1 MTTEAN
7 SESPKDQGS
16 VSSHCSL
23 ASQQD
28 KKRARFNC
36 WAGQGL
42 PRGWAENMGG
52 RFADFDGDVVWPIVD
67 SETSGPI
74 DGFPRPDQMLCWCPS
89 PEKQSQVVEALR
101 IANGLPVNEDWMELQ

>member
-1 MTTEAN
+1 MSEAN
-7 SESPKDQGS
+7 KKAESGS
-16 VSSHCSL
+16 GSSHCS
-23 ASQQD
+23 SSGQPD
-28 KKRARFNC
+28 TPKRARFNC

-74 DGFPRPDQMLCWCPS
+74 DGFPTPDQMLCWCPS
-89 PEKQSQVVEALR
+89 PEKQSQVVKALR
-101 IANGLPVNEDWMELQ
+101 IAYGLPINEDWLEL